1 MKATDLN
8 EIRAVAAEELA
19 QQGGRILDYLS
30 IGESTD
36 LLTMIYVTNDR
47 AAGFTVD
54 YLGNLSV
61 IASPTRIAINFL
73 NHHSFYKHNGCICF
87 YNDLE
92 EDIHEI
98 NIVLDAALDRW
109 EEQNV

>member
-19 QQGGRILDYLS
+19 QQGGRILDYLTV
-30 IGESTD
+30 GESTD

-61 IASPTRIAINFL
+61 ISSPTRIAINFL
-73 NHHSFYKHNGCICF
+73 NHHSFYKHDGTICL
-87 YNDLE
+87 YNDLDD
-92 EDIHEI
+92 DIHEI

-109 EEQNV
+109 EEQNA

>member
-19 QQGGRILDYLS
+19 KQGGKILDYLT

-47 AAGFTVD
+47 AAGYTVD

-61 IASPTRIAINFL
+61 TTSPTRIAIIFL
-73 NHHSFYKHNGCICF
+73 GHHSFYKHDGSICL
-87 YNDLE
+87 YADLE

-109 EEQNV
+109 EEQNA

>member
-8 EIRAVAAEELA
+8 EIRAVVAEELA
-19 QQGGRILDYLS
+19 NQGGKILDYLTL
-30 IGESTD
+30 GESTD

-47 AAGFTVD
+47 TAGYGVD
-54 YLGNLSV
+54 YVGNLSV
-61 IASPTRIAINFL
+61 ISSPTRIAIIFL
-73 NHHSFYKHNGCICF
+73 GHHSFYKHDGSICL
-87 YNDLE
+87 YADLE

-109 EEQNV
+109 EEQNT

>member
-1 MKATDLN
+1 MKVADLN

-19 QQGGRILDYLS
+19 QHGGRILDYLT

-61 IASPTRIAINFL
+61 ISSPTRIAINFL
-73 NHHSFYKHNGCICF
+73 NHHSFYKHDGTICL
-87 YNDLE
+87 YNDLDD
-92 EDIHEI
+92 DIHEI

>member
-19 QQGGRILDYLS
+19 QHGGRILDYLN

-36 LLTMIYVTNDR
+36 LLTMIYLTNDR
-47 AAGFTVD
+47 AAGYCVD
-54 YLGNLSV
+54 FLGNLSV
-61 IASPTRIAINFL
+61 ISSPTRIAVIFL
-73 NHHSFYKHNGCICF
+73 SHHSFYKHDGSICL

-92 EDIHEI
+92 DDMHEI
-98 NIVLDAALDRW
+98 NLVLDAALDRW
-109 EEQNV
+109 EEQYA

>member
-1 MKATDLN
+1 MKVTDLN
-8 EIRAVAAEELA
+8 EIKAVAAEEFS
-19 QQGGRILDYLS
+19 QQGGKILDYLTL
-30 IGESTD
+30 GEATD

-47 AAGFTVD
+47 AAGFSVD
-54 YLGNLSV
+54 YLGNLNV
-61 IASPTRIAINFL
+61 ISSPTRISILFL
-73 NHHSFYKHNGCICF
+73 GHHSFYKHDGTICL

-92 EDIHEI
+92 DDIHEI

>member
-8 EIRAVAAEELA
+8 EIRAVVAEELV
-19 QQGGRILDYLS
+19 QQGGRILDYLT

-61 IASPTRIAINFL
+61 ISSPTRIAINFL
-73 NHHSFYKHNGCICF
+73 NHHSFYKHDGTICL

-92 EDIHEI
+92 DDIHEI

-109 EEQNV
+109 EEQNE

>member
-19 QQGGRILDYLS
+19 QHGGRILDYLTV
-30 IGESTD
+30 GESTD

-47 AAGFTVD
+47 AAGYGVD
-54 YLGNLSV
+54 FLGNLSV
-61 IASPTRIAINFL
+61 ISSPTRIAIIFL
-73 NHHSFYKHNGCICF
+73 GHHSFYKHDGSICL
-87 YNDLE
+87 YADLE

-109 EEQNV
+109 EEQNA

>member
-19 QQGGRILDYLS
+19 QQGGRILDYLT

-61 IASPTRIAINFL
+61 ISSPTRIAINFL
-73 NHHSFYKHNGCICF
+73 NHHSFYKHDGTICL

-92 EDIHEI
+92 DDMHEI
-98 NIVLDAALDRW
+98 NIVLDAALERW